1 MKNAF
6 IINGKQ
12 YIPATDL
19 SWSDVHG
26 EHVIIDAR
34 TGEYHVLNEVGRL
47 IWLAITE
54 GGTAEQLLC
63 MIQMEFSVSKETAE
77 ADLNTFVADLSGR
90 GLLNFAT

>member
-1 MKNAF
+1 M
-6 IINGKQ
+6 GGVTVDCKQ

-26 EHVIIDAR
+26 DLVVIDTR

-54 GGTAEQLLC
+54 EWTAEQALSK
-63 MIQMEFSVSKETAE
+63 IQMQFSVSKETAE

-90 GLLNFAT
+90 GLLTRV